1 MEIRIDETSET
12 QKIKCKEYRTGARH
26 MTMVIKNC
34 VQCGMTAYYVN
45 NDVHKTEYKK
55 YYNIMTFYYNTIQ

>member
-12 QKIKCKEYRTGARH
+12 QNIKCKEYRTGARH

-34 VQCGMTAYYVN
+34 VQCGMTAYYVIIT
-45 NDVHKTEYKK
+45 KTMMYTKQ
-55 YYNIMTFYYNTIQ
+55 NIRNIITL